1 MLEEKN
7 NKDTKKETSET
18 EQRDTSPTFVL
29 ACAICPVNDLI
40 FKKCQ
45 AD

>member
-7 NKDTKKETSET
+7 NKDTQTIKTRT

-29 ACAICPVNDLI
+29 ARVHLPVNDLI